1 MSSKTAS
8 AFGAADLAA
17 LTKAI
22 EVLAAAQATNN
33 KLVASVLARLAS
45 GPASSKYDAPAS
57 AEAPTKGKR
66 GRPKSEKEPK
76 AKAAPPPA
84 EDGTIRFGSASEGE
98 YKEFSSFFKAPFKVA
113 GKEYLSLANYFHSA
127 KFAGSDDDF
136 AEDIR
141 TQKNPALTR
150 AKASSVKEHAP
161 IEDWDTGKTAIMRR
175 GLLAKF
181 SAHSAL
187 RDKLLSTGDAPLES
201 TIDEEMRVKGFWSIG
216 EDGSGTNTMGQ
227 LLMSVRAELSAGG
240 APKVKPAA
248 PAAKAVSKPAAP
260 APAGKKAAAAPK
272 AEEAEADSGSDS
284 DTDEEDEAPA
294 PKAKPAAPKAA
305 PAPAPAADE
314 DEDEDSDSDEDE
326 EDDE

>member
-1 MSSKTAS
+1 MSSKTTSAS
-8 AFGAADLAA
+8 AFGSADLAA

-45 GPASSKYDAPAS
+45 GPAASKYDAPAS
-57 AEAPTKGKR
+57 ATAPTKGKR

-76 AKAAPPPA
+76 VKAVPPAA

-161 IEDWDTGKTAIMRR
+161 IEDWDAEKLAIMRV

-181 SAHSAL
+181 NAHSAL
-187 RDKLLSTGDAPLES
+187 RTKLLATGDAPLES
-201 TIDEEMRVKGFWSIG
+201 TIDEEMRVKNFWSIG
-216 EDGSGTNTMGQ
+216 EDGSGANQMGE
-227 LLMSVRAELSAGG
+227 LLMSVRAELADS
-240 APKVKPAA
+240 A
-248 PAAKAVSKPAAP
+248 PAAKPKPAATAP
-260 APAGKKAAAAPK
+260 TGKAKALPASKSKAPAD
-272 AEEAEADSGSDS
+272 EADSDS
-284 DTDEEDEAPA
+284 DTDDEEEAA
-294 PKAKPAAPKAA
+294 PVAKKPSAVAKPAAPTAK
-305 PAPAPAADE
+305 PAPPAEE
-314 DEDEDSDSDEDE
+314 DDGSDSDEDD
-326 EDDE
+326 DDE

>member
-8 AFGAADLAA
+8 AFGSADLAA

-45 GPASSKYDAPAS
+45 GPASHIADAAS
-57 AEAPTKGKR
+57 AAPTKGKR

-76 AKAAPPPA
+76 VKAAPPAA

-161 IEDWDTGKTAIMRR
+161 IEDWDTEKLAIMRA

-181 SAHSAL
+181 NAHSAL
-187 RDKLLSTGDAPLES
+187 RTKLLATGDAPLES
-201 TIDEEMRVKGFWSIG
+201 TIDEEMRVKNFWSIG
-216 EDGSGTNTMGQ
+216 EDGTGANNMGE
-227 LLMSVRAELSAGG
+227 LLMSVRAELADG
-240 APKVKPAA
+240 APAAKPKPAA
-248 PAAKAVSKPAAP
+248 PTGKAKALPAPKSKAP
-260 APAGKKAAAAPK
+260 A
-272 AEEAEADSGSDS
+272 EEEDDSDS
-284 DTDEEDEAPA
+284 DTDDEEEEAA
-294 PKAKPAAPKAA
+294 PVAKKPSAVAKPAP
-305 PAPAPAADE
+305 PAEE
-314 DEDEDSDSDEDE
+314 DDDSDSDEDE
-326 EDDE
+326 DEDDE